1 MKTGKV
7 YLIGAGPGDPG
18 LITVKGASCLER
30 ADVII
35 YDFLA
40 SRKLLKY
47 AREDA
52 EVIYVGKRG
61 GAHTVSQSEINSL
74 IVEKAKAGLTVAR
87 LKGGDPFIFGRGGE
101 EAEILVGED
110 ILFEVVPGVTS
121 AIAAP
126 AYAGIPI
133 THRKHTAS
141 VAFITGHEDP
151 TKPSSNVN
159 WKNIATGVGTLIFLM
174 GVKNVDRITEKLIE
188 HGRSPDTP
196 VVLVRW
202 GTTSKQTVISGKLSN
217 IVKKVEDSGF
227 KPPAVIVV
235 GEVVRL
241 RSVLNWFEKK
251 PLFGKTVVV
260 TRARAQASNLVERL
274 EELGAECLEVPTIE
288 VAPPEDLTPLDQAI
302 ENIGAYDW
310 LVFGS
315 VNGVRFFLDRLY
327 AGGKDARD
335 LGDLK
340 LCAVGPATARR
351 LKESGLRTDLMP
363 ETYKAESIVAE
374 FRKEDMTGKRVL
386 LPRPTGARPILPV
399 ELGKMGAIVDEII
412 AYRNEPVCHNLDE
425 LKELLKKNEIDLVT
439 FTSSSTVKN
448 FRKLFT
454 EEEARTLL
462 YDLIVASIG
471 PITADTARK
480 LGFNVSVVPEEYT
493 ISGLCDAI
501 ERYYKKT

>member
-1 MKTGKV
+1 
-7 YLIGAGPGDPG
+7 
-18 LITVKGASCLER
+18 
-30 ADVII
+30 
-35 YDFLA
+35 
-40 SRKLLKY
+40 
-47 AREDA
+47 
-52 EVIYVGKRG
+52 
-61 GAHTVSQSEINSL
+61 
-74 IVEKAKAGLTVAR
+74 
-87 LKGGDPFIFGRGGE
+87 
-101 EAEILVGED
+101 
-110 ILFEVVPGVTS
+110 
-121 AIAAP
+121 
-126 AYAGIPI
+126 
-133 THRKHTAS
+133 
-141 VAFITGHEDP
+141 
-151 TKPSSNVN
+151 
-159 WKNIATGVGTLIFLM
+159 
-174 GVKNVDRITEKLIE
+174 
-188 HGRSPDTP
+188 
-196 VVLVRW
+196 
-202 GTTSKQTVISGKLSN
+202 
-217 IVKKVEDSGF
+217 
-227 KPPAVIVV
+227 
-235 GEVVRL
+235 
-241 RSVLNWFEKK
+241 
-251 PLFGKTVVV
+251 
-260 TRARAQASNLVERL
+260 
-274 EELGAECLEVPTIE
+274 
-288 VAPPEDLTPLDQAI
+288 
-302 ENIGAYDW
+302 
-310 LVFGS
+310 VFGS

-501 ERYYKKT
+501 ERYYKKA